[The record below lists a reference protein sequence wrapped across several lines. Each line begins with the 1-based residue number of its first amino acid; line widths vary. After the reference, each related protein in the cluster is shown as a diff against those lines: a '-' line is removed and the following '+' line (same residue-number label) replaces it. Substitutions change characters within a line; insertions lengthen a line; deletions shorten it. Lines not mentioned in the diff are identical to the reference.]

1 MYETMIVGWIGIFVG
16 WIFTLLYMKG
26 KLSQFPFYDRI
37 ISYVYKS
44 PMEDSLSD
52 TEEFLT
58 SLRKAITDQIINNQ
72 HQLFAAIAKQR
83 TILANQER
91 EPVAI
96 FLSVDTFKMLLRN
109 TLRNTLSEDNLEEVD
124 SLYDAIQGLDM
135 PIGHLGI
142 LPIYV
147 SELLVKAPIFVAGGI
162 TWSFNK

>member
-1 MYETMIVGWIGIFVG
+1 MYEMLVGWIGIFAG
-16 WIFTLLYMKG
+16 WILTLLYMKG
-26 KLSQFPFYDRI
+26 KLGQFPFYDRI
-37 ISYVYKS
+37 ISWAYEN
-44 PMEDSLSD
+44 PMEDSLGD

-58 SLRKAITDQIINNQ
+58 SLRKAIVDQILNNQ
-72 HQLFAAIAKQR
+72 PQLFAAIAKQR

-96 FLSVDTFKMLLRN
+96 FLSVDTFKMLLRK
-109 TLRNTLSEDNLEEVD
+109 TLSEDNLEEVD

-162 TWSFNK
+162 TWAFNK

>member
-1 MYETMIVGWIGIFVG
+1 MNEMIVGWMGIFIG

-26 KLSQFPFYDRI
+26 KLCQFPFYDRI
-37 ISYVYKS
+37 ISYIYKN

-58 SLRKAITDQIINNQ
+58 SLRKAIVDQILNGPP
-72 HQLFAAIAKQR
+72 QLFAAIAKQR

-96 FLSVDTFKMLLRN
+96 FLSVDTFKMLLCK
-109 TLRNTLSEDNLEEVD
+109 TLSEDNLKEVD
-124 SLYDAIQGLDM
+124 SLYDAIKGLDM
-135 PIGHLGI
+135 PIGHLGD

-147 SELLVKAPIFVAGGI
+147 TELLVKAPIFVAGGI
-162 TWSFNK
+162 TWSFSK

>member
-1 MYETMIVGWIGIFVG
+1 MYEMLVGWTGIFIG
-16 WIFTLLYMKG
+16 WIITLLYMKG
-26 KLSQFPFYDRI
+26 KLGQFPFYDRI
-37 ISYVYKS
+37 IAYAYTN

-58 SLRKAITDQIINNQ
+58 SLRKAIVDQILNNQ
-72 HQLFAAIAKQR
+72 PQLFDAIAKQR
-83 TILANQER
+83 MILANQER

-96 FLSVDTFKMLLRN
+96 FLSVNTFKMLLRK
-109 TLRNTLSEDNLEEVD
+109 TLNEDNLKDVD

-135 PIGHLGI
+135 PIGHLGD

-147 SELLVKAPIFVAGGI
+147 TELLEKAPIFVAGGI

>member
-1 MYETMIVGWIGIFVG
+1 MNEMLVGWIGIFVG

-44 PMEDSLSD
+44 PMEDSLND

-58 SLRKAITDQIINNQ
+58 SLRKAITDQIINYQ
-72 HQLFAAIAKQR
+72 PQLFAAIAKQR
-83 TILANQER
+83 TILASQER

-96 FLSVDTFKMLLRN
+96 FLSVDTFKML
-109 TLRNTLSEDNLEEVD
+109 LRNTLSEDNLEEVD

-147 SELLVKAPIFVAGGI
+147 TELLEKAPIFVAGGI
-162 TWSFNK
+162 TWHFER